1 MKVKKQHSDFWLGEY
16 SSTAGRLGN
25 GLLQLASSRRAVA
38 NFVMIMTG
46 KNIPVRFAE
55 RSTSFTDGKVVQIGG
70 ELADGYFDE
79 TVGLALHEGSHI
91 VKSDFGLLKNLWQTI
106 PNAVYDAIG
115 NKLPK
120 SYVADFTKEILNII
134 EDRYID
140 AWVYKKAPGYR
151 GYYDALYRK
160 YFFSAK
166 ITKALLSDEFR
177 EPTLKNYRF
186 RVLNLINPKAP
197 IDAMPGLE
205 DIVEKIDLNN
215 ILRLETPKDRVEIAY
230 EVVEIIFK
238 NVVDALNNDGKN
250 SNQSND
256 AGSDQDGLEDEENS
270 DSSDCDDAGDD
281 AAGETS
287 QGSGN
292 GGDGDI
298 EDLLG
303 GERGSSD
310 HYEEKSD
317 SEKIL
322 GEDLTEKAERASE
335 PSNSRT
341 TEFTA
346 AELKAIEKAIQRQVD
361 FTNREL
367 TKKGFTKEMLEK
379 LRVLENSGIDITKVG
394 DNKNITCVYVNKLTK
409 ELIQDRE
416 NFPYGS
422 FYKCYESA
430 VRAGVQFGT
439 MLGRRLQVRDDVKS
453 TVYNRLEN
461 GKIHRRLL
469 NELGYDNENVFYRV
483 VTDKFKKAHLHISVD
498 ASSSM
503 DSSWHQTLK
512 TLVSIAKAGSMVKN
526 LGVSITFRS
535 AVKMM
540 GEEVVYVVKAYDSK
554 VDKFNKILQLFPLIG
569 PAGCTPEGLA
579 FEEIIKNVPAPTND
593 SDTFF
598 VNISDGEPYMTSYFG
613 PAAWNHTRKQVDK
626 MRSVGVEVISYYVEN
641 GSRSDIN
648 TSAFKTMYGVDANII
663 NTNNVQQVAYTLN
676 KKFSQK

>member
-140 AWVYKKAPGYR
+140 AWVYKNAPGYR
-151 GYYDALYRK
+151 GYYDALYKK
-160 YFFSAK
+160 YFFSSK

-197 IDAMPGLE
+197 IDALPGLE
-205 DIVEKIDLNN
+205 DIVEKIDLSS
-215 ILRLETPKDRVEIAY
+215 ILRLETPKDRIELSYEI
-230 EVVEIIFK
+230 VEIIFK
-238 NVVDALNNDGKN
+238 NVVDALNNDADNHGG
-250 SNQSND
+250 QSN
-256 AGSDQDGLEDEENS
+256 AGANDDTDDLSEDV
-270 DSSDCDDAGDD
+270 DSDDADGDD
-281 AAGETS
+281 NGEGS
-287 QGSGN
+287 QGSGD
-292 GGDGDI
+292 GGDL

-322 GEDLTEKAERASE
+322 GEDLTEKADRVSE
-335 PSNSRT
+335 SSKPHLN
-341 TEFTA
+341 EFTA

-367 TKKGFTKEMLEK
+367 TKKGFTKEMLER

-394 DNKNITCVYVNKLTK
+394 DNKNITCIYVNKLTK

-526 LGVSITFRS
+526 LEVSITFRS

>member
-140 AWVYKKAPGYR
+140 AWVYKNAPGYR
-151 GYYDALYRK
+151 GYYDALYKK
-160 YFFSAK
+160 YFFSSK

-197 IDAMPGLE
+197 IDALPGLE
-205 DIVEKIDLNN
+205 DIVEKIDLSS
-215 ILRLETPKDRVEIAY
+215 ILRLETPKDRIELSYEI
-230 EVVEIIFK
+230 VEIIFK
-238 NVVDALNNDGKN
+238 NVVDALNNDADNHGG
-250 SNQSND
+250 QSN
-256 AGSDQDGLEDEENS
+256 AGANDDTDDLSEDV
-270 DSSDCDDAGDD
+270 DSDDADGDD
-281 AAGETS
+281 NGEGS
-287 QGSGN
+287 QGSGD
-292 GGDGDI
+292 GGDL

-322 GEDLTEKAERASE
+322 GEDLTENADRVSE
-335 PSNSRT
+335 SSKPHLN
-341 TEFTA
+341 EFTA

-367 TKKGFTKEMLEK
+367 TKKGFTKEMLER

-394 DNKNITCVYVNKLTK
+394 DNKNITCIYVNKLTK

-526 LGVSITFRS
+526 LEVSITFRS

>member
-16 SSTAGRLGN
+16 RSATPRLGN

-140 AWVYKKAPGYR
+140 AWVYKNAPGYR
-151 GYYDALYRK
+151 GYYDALYKK
-160 YFFSAK
+160 YFFSSK

-186 RVLNLINPKAP
+186 RVLNLINPEAP
-197 IDAMPGLE
+197 VDALPGLE
-205 DIVEKIDLNN
+205 DIVEKIDLSN
-215 ILRLETPKDRVEIAY
+215 ILRLEMPKDRIELSYEI
-230 EVVEIIFK
+230 VEIIFK
-238 NVVDALNNDGKN
+238 NVVDALNNDDADKHN
-250 SNQSND
+250 DQSTN
-256 AGSDQDGLEDEENS
+256 GTT
-270 DSSDCDDAGDD
+270 DDADDLNDNADSDAADGDD
-281 AAGETS
+281 NGEGS
-287 QGSGN
+287 HGSG
-292 GGDGDI
+292 GGADGDL

-335 PSNSRT
+335 SSNSRPT
-341 TEFTA
+341 GFTA

-394 DNKNITCVYVNKLTK
+394 DNKDITCVYVNKLTK
-409 ELIQDRE
+409 ELIQDRD

-422 FYKCYESA
+422 FYTNYESA
-430 VRAGVQFGT
+430 VREGVQFGT

-453 TVYNRLEN
+453 TIYNRLES

-469 NELGYDNENVFYRV
+469 NELGYNNENVFYRV

-526 LGVSITFRS
+526 LEVSITFRS

-554 VDKFNKILQLFPLIG
+554 IDKFSKILQLFPLIG
-569 PAGCTPEGLA
+569 PSGCTPEGLA
-579 FEEIIKNVPAPTND
+579 FEEIVKNVPAPTND

-598 VNISDGEPYMTSYFG
+598 VNISDGEPYMTDYFG

-641 GSRSDIN
+641 GSRADIN